1 MLTKPGP
8 VVPAQHGRGMRDSDS
23 RGLTPNTL
31 SKPVGVRSRQVSRA
45 CDLELWPGPVL
56 RGRPRT
62 AASETRTETGAAPVP
77 RGFRPELE
85 APMAPGL
92 LSGCRIGL
100 PAMVCTPTMRL
111 GRPVGQQGA
120 GKLGNGRA
128 EVLPSGLER
137 TCEERMVNVC
147 RWYGDFALR
156 CSRGRHPLLVQ
167 IA

>member
-1 MLTKPGP
+1 LTKPGP
-8 VVPAQHGRGMRDSDS
+8 VVPARHGRGMRDSDS

-31 SKPVGVRSRQVSRA
+31 SKFCGRAFMLGQQA
-45 CDLELWPGPVL
+45 CDLELRPGPVL

-62 AASETRTETGAAPVP
+62 AANETRTKTSAAPVP

-100 PAMVCTPTMRL
+100 PAIVCTPTMRL

-120 GKLGNGRA
+120 GILGNGRA

-147 RWYGDFALR
+147 GWYGDFALR
-156 CSRGRHPLLVQ
+156 CSRGRHPLPVQ